1 VANLPDQA
9 SLDAEVDAK
18 ITTHN
23 SATTSVHGIAN
34 TANLVLTSDSRLSD
48 TRDPKAHTHTKS
60 NITDFTHTHAVADVT
75 GLQTALD
82 GKALLSHAH
91 AIADVTGLQTAI
103 DNSGIKAGVQWTDR
117 HTTSTGNQYAVG
129 SIVYNAGRVFR
140 CLATNDSI
148 TPAVGGNA
156 YWADLGAGYLLP
168 NENPKIQGGTIE
180 ISGGASIVLKSG
192 TSGDADGGNGGAI
205 LQVGG
210 NSANGSVQTGEDEN
224 GDPIYED
231 IDQVGGNA
239 GYIWQNGA
247 TGGDY
252 GAGGS
257 AGYID
262 TSAYQGN
269 SGGNINTSNGG
280 GAIDTRGTGS
290 IQLGV
295 TGARTTLNG
304 SASGGNKTITLPN
317 ATGTIALTS
326 DSRFTDPR
334 TPTTHSHGV
343 IGNTGELNGGTIIQL
358 NIIVNNIPNGT
369 WPVLQALH
377 PNWPDLSKNSSA
389 QVQVSGTSPNKTLT
403 ILNGGVGYNAT
414 QSVTI
419 AGVVGSI
426 TGCNS
431 YDKPLISNS
440 LGYVSAGSF
449 GTTLYSFCQG
459 NDPRLS
465 DNRTPTSHTHGNIT
479 NAGAIGS
486 TSNLPLITT
495 TAGAITTG
503 SFGTTANSFC
513 QGDDSRLSNSR
524 TPTAHTHD
532 ERYYTE
538 TEMDTFLNGK
548 QPSGSYAPASGIA
561 PSAITGTA
569 VVTNDARLSDP
580 RTPTAHKSTHATG
593 GTDALTPADIGAQP
607 SGTYATLVSGKV
619 PSDQLP
625 SFVDDVLEY
634 ANNSAFPA
642 TGEAGKIYVSLATNK
657 TFRWSGSAY
666 IEISP
671 SEVTSINTKTGAVTL
686 TASDVGACASND
698 ARLSDNRT
706 PTAHKSSHATGGT
719 DALTPTDIGAVAASS
734 YQLLRPYPATQDT
747 TLGLNGNTAG
757 GRSALIG
764 VTTGTDNTAFGAQA
778 LLSNTVG
785 LNNTASGANALYS
798 NTTGNHNTASG
809 ANALYSNT
817 TGTANVANGE
827 DALKANT
834 TGIGNTAVG
843 RDALLRNTT
852 ANFNT
857 CIGYQALLVNTT
869 GGSNTASGQGALQGN
884 TTGSSNTA
892 SGTQALLSN
901 TTGGSNSA
909 FGQGSLASNT
919 TASANTAV
927 GQQALNQ
934 NTTGGNNTASG
945 LQALFSNTTGGN
957 NTASG
962 LQALFSN
969 TTGGNNTAV
978 GAYAIFNGTNEANT
992 GVGTYSLFANT
1003 GAHNAGFGYQA
1014 GGSIVAGS
1022 GNTIVGSGADVDSGP
1037 RSLCLVL
1044 GRGAVSPAVNGSL
1057 AIGGTGGNAMNGLT
1071 TTIVPTG
1078 ATGTWLRIWLNGLEY
1093 RIPIQRA
1100 S

>member
-1 VANLPDQA
+1 MAIQLPYTDGIITPVGVSNLESKDNKGTPNGYAPLDANAKVPVANLPDQA

-34 TANLVLTSDSRLSD
+34 TANLVLTNDARLSD

-75 GLQTALD
+75 GLQTTLN

-269 SGGNINTSNGG
+269 SGGNVNTTGGISGGGGSIDTSNGG
-280 GAIDTRGTGS
+280 GSINTKGTGS

-295 TGARTTLNG
+295 NGARTTLNG

-317 ATGTIALTS
+317 TTGTIALTS

-377 PNWPDLSKNSSA
+377 PNFPDLAKNSSA

-426 TGCNS
+426 TGTNS
-431 YDKPLISNS
+431 YDKPLISNG

-486 TSNLPLITT
+486 TANLPLITT
-495 TAGAITTG
+495 TSGVVTTG

-513 QGDDSRLSNSR
+513 QGDDSRLSN
-524 TPTAHTHD
+524 
-532 ERYYTE
+532 
-538 TEMDTFLNGK
+538 N
-548 QPSGSYAPASGIA
+548 
-561 PSAITGTA
+561 
-569 VVTNDARLSDP
+569 

-593 GTDALTPADIGAQP
+593 GTDALSPSDIGA
-607 SGTYATLVSGKV
+607 S
-619 PSDQLP
+619 
-625 SFVDDVLEY
+625 
-634 ANNSAFPA
+634 A
-642 TGEAGKIYVSLATNK
+642 TGHTHTAS
-657 TFRWSGSAY
+657 
-666 IEISP
+666 EISD
-671 SEVTSINTKTGAVTL
+671 STTAGRALL
-686 TASDVGACASND
+686 TASTTQAQRTALDTFVTASNLAAIQALAGNFQRIYLALD
-698 ARLSDNRT
+698 TAKTYVWNGTGYTEVSPNQHARSGTGNTNVGETALSSASLSGAGNV
-706 PTAHKSSHATGGT
+706 AVGT
-719 DALTPTDIGAVAASS
+719 DSLKINTSGAYNTSVGIGAL
-734 YQLLRPYPATQDT
+734 Q
-747 TLGLNGNTAG
+747 
-757 GRSALIG
+757 
-764 VTTGTDNTAFGAQA
+764 
-778 LLSNTVG
+778 SN
-785 LNNTASGANALYS
+785 
-798 NTTGNHNTASG
+798 
-809 ANALYSNT
+809 
-817 TGTANVANGE
+817 
-827 DALKANT
+827 
-834 TGIGNTAVG
+834 
-843 RDALLRNTT
+843 
-852 ANFNT
+852 
-857 CIGYQALLVNTT
+857 QT
-869 GGSNTASGQGALQGN
+869 GGSNTAVGSYALQANQGGIYNTGVGQGALYQ
-884 TTGSSNTA
+884 NTA
-892 SGTQALLSN
+892 SENCAI
-901 TTGGSNSA
+901 
-909 FGQGSLASNT
+909 
-919 TASANTAV
+919 
-927 GQQALNQ
+927 
-934 NTTGGNNTASG
+934 G
-945 LQALFSNTTGGN
+945 L
-957 NTASG
+957 
-962 LQALFSN
+962 
-969 TTGGNNTAV
+969 
-978 GAYAIFNGTNEANT
+978 
-992 GVGTYSLFANT
+992 
-1003 GAHNAGFGYQA
+1003 NAGFSITS
-1014 GGSIVAGS
+1014 GGKNVCIGS
-1022 GNTIVGSGADVDSGP
+1022 EADVDTGA
-1037 RSLCLVL
+1037 RAGCVVL
-1044 GRGAVSPAVNGSL
+1044 GYRAKSPAVDGSL
-1057 AIGGTGGNAMNGLT
+1057 AIGGTGGNAMNALT
-1071 TTIVPTG
+1071 TTTAPTG
-1078 ATGTWLRIWLNGLEY
+1078 ATGTWLSIWLNGLEY
-1093 RIPIQRA
+1093 RIPIQKA
-1100 S
+1100 SYP